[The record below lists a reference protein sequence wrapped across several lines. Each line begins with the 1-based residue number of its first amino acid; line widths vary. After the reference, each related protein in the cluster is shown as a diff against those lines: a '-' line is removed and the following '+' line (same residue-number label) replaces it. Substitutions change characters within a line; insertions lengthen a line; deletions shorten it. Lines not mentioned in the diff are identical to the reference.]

1 MSTIEAELKDL
12 KEIFG
17 TKKILSPAD
26 IAPVIGRSVAVL
38 ANMRSSGCSPI
49 PSRKSGRLVGFNIRD
64 VAEFIATGAVSA
76 RPSKTTTVQVHHSTS
91 TMVRQKTTSAGLTRQ
106 KNWLLAMRETLDLN
120 RQLVDAV
127 DAYLQNETLKEHA
140 NLPLNMVKKSRS
152 RGM

>member
-1 MSTIEAELKDL
+1 MNTIEAELRDL

-49 PSRKSGRLVGFNIRD
+49 PSTKSGRLVGFNIRD

-76 RPSKTTTVQVHHSTS
+76 RPSKTTTVQISHSPS
-91 TMVRQKTTSAGLTRQ
+91 TMVRQKTTSAGLTKQ
-106 KNWLLAMRETLDLN
+106 KNWLLAMRHTLDLN

-127 DAYLQNETLKEHA
+127 DLYLQKVTLTKDV
-140 NLPLNMVKKSRS
+140 NLPIDTVKKTRT
-152 RGM
+152 GVM